1 MSASHRNHQHVL
13 FFFQKSLRNLFWSSF
28 LRQSGFSLVD
38 IFTFVYFYRL
48 GIANNFFSWF
58 QFSSFQQGI
67 LTVIVD
73 VLILRIVE
81 LLVIFPMARWAAQ
94 LGLPKA
100 AIVGNFLMALRYGLL
115 ALSARYPLL
124 IFTAAIVQGIEL
136 SVFSPAYD
144 TMFAKRASSS
154 KVGRDVGAF
163 TFILKLSYSLL
174 PALAGGLIVTFGF
187 GAAFFGAMIFFL
199 LSNIPLFSMRWREK
213 LTSPNFSHFVSWCKR
228 SADFRVHAALVG
240 RYISDVGLE
249 LWPIYLILVFGK
261 IERLGFLMSLS
272 FFISLVL
279 VYFSGWYVDHSKK
292 NSPFIFGG
300 LLLTL
305 FWFLRINMTL
315 ISMIVAIEV
324 AQKLVESFFYPSFDA
339 LVYKISKHLDTFV
352 FHVYKEVMTCIV
364 SLVFW
369 SILGILFILYGEIW
383 NWIFVFAAFGI
394 LVSTLLYTARYERS

>member
-1 MSASHRNHQHVL
+1 MSTSHHSHQHVL

-58 QFSSFQQGI
+58 QLSNFQQGI
-67 LTVIVD
+67 LTVVAD
-73 VLILRIVE
+73 VLILRFIE
-81 LLVIFPMARWAAQ
+81 LLVIFPMAQWASK

-115 ALSARYPLL
+115 ALSAKYPLL
-124 IFTAAIVQGIEL
+124 IFTAAIIQGIEL

-144 TMFAKRASSS
+144 TMFAKRASNS

-199 LSNIPLFSMRWREK
+199 LSNVPLFPMHWKET
-213 LTSPNFSHFVSWCKR
+213 LTSPNLSHFLSWCKR

-240 RYISDVGLE
+240 RYVNDVGFE

-261 IERLGFLMSLS
+261 VERLGFLMSLS
-272 FFISLVL
+272 FFISLIL
-279 VYFSGWYVDHSKK
+279 VYFTGWYIDHSKR
-292 NSPFIFGG
+292 NMLFIVGG
-300 LLLTL
+300 LLLSL
-305 FWFLRINMTL
+305 FWILRINMTL
-315 ISMIVAIEV
+315 ITMIIAIEI

-339 LVYKISKHLDTFV
+339 LVYRISKRLDTFV
-352 FHVYKEVMTCIV
+352 FHVYKEVLTCIV
-364 SLVFW
+364 SLIFW
-369 SILGILFILYGEIW
+369 SVLGILFILYGAIW
-383 NWIFVFAAFGI
+383 NWIFIFAAGGI